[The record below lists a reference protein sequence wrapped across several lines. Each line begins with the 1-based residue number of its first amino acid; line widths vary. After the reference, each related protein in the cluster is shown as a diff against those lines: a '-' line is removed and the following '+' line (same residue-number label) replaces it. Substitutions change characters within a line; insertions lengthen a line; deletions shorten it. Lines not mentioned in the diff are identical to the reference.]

1 MTRSDPL
8 SAPRPRP
15 RHRRLARAA
24 AIAIAVGV
32 VAAAAPSIA
41 AADTHRPGTS
51 AEIPAAAANPPGSKP
66 GNGNRDTRLAVGG
79 DLTPAPAKGPAP
91 AGQSSESE
99 KGTAAALLGIVAGPE
114 LLILS
119 DRDFV
124 AAMYRAADDLDKPR
138 PLEPLHQTVR
148 ERAIDALTSGG
159 DAATA
164 YIKTG
169 MAAANAADQKL
180 VAERLQQQNKER
192 EAKARAAKVISVA
205 VTDTDLDK
213 TVYDFI
219 VLLDLK
225 ADDHKDTAVK
235 AAARAA
241 LKGNAQ
247 DQWRFLT
254 DGIIAEHDK
263 DTKRLTDEDTTRD
276 EAQKAEAKARQA
288 RVTAAYY
295 ALQLSITV
303 DDDLAKL
310 PDQNFLREVLKRA
323 PKDTQVYVAAYEA
336 FLSTNPADWKAYV
349 DTGAQA
355 AWQRDTDKEMKKTDD
370 ANITAI
376 TVIRT
381 RAYKS
386 LVHQDLVAAADA
398 ALQGNPVDRVRFVA
412 TGQHQHDYQSFRT
425 YESPDYDSYITDSGG
440 TAALNSWTPGEHPEM
455 KWKVVG
461 GLSDPSCFSFESAVR
476 PNSYLHWR
484 QPLDGNNANVQVD
497 PTDDTDKFRQEST
510 WCVRNPPVSSRR
522 VVISPVSAPGGWLY
536 LPGATPGWG
545 TDDAVAWYPEQPQ
558 VPNPFDRLYNQI
570 PELHVGIGK
579 PVGDPVINDD
589 VTGYRDYETGRIY
602 LTHEKGHLVASAISK
617 GPALD
622 KLVKL
627 FGSSLLQQTIYANYN
642 PDLPGSTLGQLIPV
656 LRQGDDL
663 LMYVVWSP
671 PSGAHEVHGQ
681 IGKTWNDN
689 HGTLGYPTT
698 DETPSPTGGARYN
711 RFTGGSVYWKATTGT
726 RIVSG
731 EIHKKYAALN
741 YESGPLGN
749 PVTEATPFGS
759 NGGLVQRFDGGSI
772 YYTPA
777 GGAMA
782 VYGAIGAKYAEFG
795 KETGI
800 LGYPVADTA
809 KTADG
814 KGEFLTLSNG
824 ASIYWSPATGA
835 HAVYGAIRD
844 KWLSLGAEK
853 SFLGFPTSDEL
864 PLPKGR
870 RSTFADGRIDYSS
883 ESGLTIAYS
892 LVPVTAKA
900 VEFKGV
906 QSGRCIQIAGVGNDA
921 KADFAGAELWDCS
934 PTAPKQI
941 WDVVDLGGNKYALK
955 NRNSGKCLDL
965 YAAGADNGAN
975 IAQYTCHNGAPQ
987 QWEIT
992 TAPGSAIALRNV
1004 ASGKV
1009 IEAAGNQTGNATL
1022 IQQWMDLVH
1031 PNQQWTIIPV

>member
-24 AIAIAVGV
+24 AIAIAVGI
-32 VAAAAPSIA
+32 VAAAAPVTA
-41 AADTHRPGTS
+41 AADTHRHDAS
-51 AEIPAAAANPPGSKP
+51 AERPAAAANPPGSKP
-66 GNGNRDTRLAVGG
+66 GNGDQDTRLAVGG
-79 DLTPAPAKGPAP
+79 DLTPAPAKAPAP

-124 AAMYRAADDLDKPR
+124 AAMYRAADDLDKPH
-138 PLEPLHQTVR
+138 PLAPLHQTVR
-148 ERAIDALTSGG
+148 ARAIDALTAG
-159 DAATA
+159 DDAPTA

-169 MAAANAADQKL
+169 MAAANAVDQKINTDRSE
-180 VAERLQQQNKER
+180 AQRKER

-225 ADDHKDTAVK
+225 ADDRNDIAVK
-235 AAARAA
+235 ASALAA
-241 LKGNAQ
+241 LKGSAE

-254 DGIIAEHDK
+254 DGIIAEHAK
-263 DTKRLTDEDTTRD
+263 DTQRLIDEDTTRN

-288 RVTAAYY
+288 RVTAASY
-295 ALQLSITV
+295 ALKLSITV

-323 PKDTQVYVAAYEA
+323 PKDSDVYIAAYEA

-355 AWQRDTDKEMKKTDD
+355 AAQRDSDKEMKKADD

-376 TVIRT
+376 TEIRT
-381 RAYKS
+381 RADKS
-386 LVHQDLVAAADA
+386 WVHPDLVAAADA
-398 ALQGNPVDRVRFVA
+398 ALAGAPLDRAKFLA
-412 TGQHQHDYQSFRT
+412 TGQLDHQSQTIQT
-425 YESPDYDSYITDSGG
+425 YFSPDNDSYLADLGG
-440 TAALNSWTPGEHPEM
+440 AAVAKWSPGRHPEFT
-455 KWKVVG
+455 WKIEP
-461 GLSDPSCFSFESAVR
+461 GLSDPSCYSFESTTH
-476 PNSYLHWR
+476 PNSYLHWLPPANGTR
-484 QPLDGNNANVQVD
+484 ANADVS
-497 PTDDTDKFRQEST
+497 PTDGTPKFRQEST
-510 WCVRNPPVSSRR
+510 WCVHSNGSWAS
-522 VVISPVSAPGGWLY
+522 ISPVNAPGAFLY
-536 LPGATPGWG
+536 LPGAEVDNHLDSVEWRI
-545 TDDAVAWYPEQPQ
+545 AAPEAPT
-558 VPNPFDRLYNQI
+558 PFDRTYNDYYSEDI
-570 PELHVGIGK
+570 RARLGK
-579 PVGDPVINDD
+579 PTGDPVLSSDN
-589 VTGYRDYETGRIY
+589 TGYRPYEGGRLY
-602 LTHEKGHLVASAISK
+602 LTHEGSALRVGDVYY

-622 KLVKL
+622 KLL
-627 FGSSLLQQTIYANYN
+627 TFFGPSLLQQYIK
-642 PDLPGSTLGQLIPV
+642 GQSRWTDNDGTKGERIKV
-656 LRQGDDL
+656 LRPDDPL
-663 LMYVVWSP
+663 DLYVVWSP
-671 PSGAHEVHGQ
+671 KSGAHETHGV
-681 IGKTWNDN
+681 IGHTWLYNWE
-689 HGTLGYPTT
+689 TFGYPTT
-698 DETPSPTGGARYN
+698 DETAAPGGAVYN
-711 RFTGGSVYWKATTGT
+711 HFTRGSIYYTPAAGIRTVT
-726 RIVSG
+726 G

-749 PVTEATPFGS
+749 PVTEAAPFGS
-759 NGGLVQRFDGGSI
+759 DGGVVQRFDGGSI

-809 KTADG
+809 KTADS
-814 KGEFLTLSNG
+814 KGEFITLSNG

-835 HAVYGAIRD
+835 HAVYGDIRL

-864 PLPKGR
+864 PLTKGR
-870 RSTFADGRIDYSS
+870 RNTFAGGRIDYSS
-883 ESGLTIAYS
+883 ESSLTIAYS
-892 LVPVTAKA
+892 LVTVTAKA
-900 VEFKGV
+900 IEFKGV
-906 QSGRCIQIAGVGNDA
+906 QSGRCIQIAGVGDGA
-921 KADFAGAELWDCS
+921 KADFAGAELWDCF

-941 WDVVDLGGNKYALK
+941 WDVVDLGGSKYALK

-975 IAQYTCHNGAPQ
+975 IAQYTCHYGAAQ

-992 TAPGSAIALRNV
+992 TAPGSAVALRNV

-1022 IQQWMDLVH
+1022 VQQWMDLVH
-1031 PNQQWTIIPV
+1031 PNQQWTIISI